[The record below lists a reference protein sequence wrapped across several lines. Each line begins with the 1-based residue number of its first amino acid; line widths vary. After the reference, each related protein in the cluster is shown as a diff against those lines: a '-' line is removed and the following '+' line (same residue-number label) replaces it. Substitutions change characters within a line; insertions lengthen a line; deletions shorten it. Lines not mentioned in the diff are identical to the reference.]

1 MLENIAAATGHEA
14 EDPAMPTVT
23 PKGLETSAVRTVKL
37 YPAKERSG

>member
-1 MLENIAAATGHEA
+1 MFENIAAATGHEA

-23 PKGLETSAVRTVKL
+23 PKGFKASAVRTVKP